1 MRAEPKK
8 LYGTYPQKQG
18 ELFMQRVPVFAGLIG
33 PGQLKELAQLAISY
47 TNESPLHLTTRQ
59 DIELHNVPEASRQAV
74 LD

>member
-1 MRAEPKK
+1 
-8 LYGTYPQKQG
+8 
-18 ELFMQRVPVFAGLIG
+18 MQRVPVFAGLIG

-74 LD
+74 LDKL

>member
-59 DIELHNVPEASRQAV
+59 DIELHNVPEATIQLA
-74 LD
+74 